1 MKESRQRSRKA
12 QSTLEYAVAISVIV
26 AALLV
31 MQIYMK
37 RGVAGKLRV
46 ATDQIGDQFNP
57 YVATRNLTHNRGG
70 TTDEITNVNGQIT
83 TNLSGVFQKET
94 GDEGT
99 TANMQ
104 NEALFFAP

>member
-1 MKESRQRSRKA
+1 MKATRQRSRKA
-12 QSTLEYAVAISVIV
+12 QSTLEYAVAISVII

-57 YVATRNLTHNRGG
+57 YTATRNLTHTRNG
-70 TTDEITNVNGQIT
+70 TTDETGFANGAST
-83 TNLSGVFQKET
+83 TGFNAVSQGT
-94 GDEGT
+94 GGDEQTVGT
-99 TANMQ
+99 NMAA
-104 NEALFFAP
+104 ETLFAP